1 MLHVETPGADYLKTA
16 QVRFHTVDTA
26 NWILIFL
33 LPVSSGLVLH
43 ALGRCLSLPAHP
55 LGLGYRGL
63 ARAGIDPSPPTRSG
77 AAESFAYGSLRSSPP
92 CFPPVHVTLRLSR
105 GRRSADRGSRGLSLL
120 EGELAGGPW
129 PAAGSG
135 FRCCW
140 RRRWLAWPRHCG
152 RGPSTSK
159 PTTGATPCT
168 PTTSSSG
175 TMSVR
180 PRRRA
185 ASSST
190 RPFDATVTCSSV
202 PALGPDP
209 ASQVSHCPV
218 LPSEGAAFRAWVS
231 PGPAPRHPPVGL
243 CTAQSVTS
251 HAFLPL
257 LSLSS

>member
-1 MLHVETPGADYLKTA
+1 MRHVECPGADYLRLFKC
-16 QVRFHTVDTA
+16 RFCHLVKND
-26 NWILIFL
+26 NLDSFF
-33 LPVSSGLVLH
+33 PSSGILVL
-43 ALGRCLSLPAHP
+43 ASAPCPGAVPVPPRPP
-55 LGLGYRGL
+55 LGLGCRGL
-63 ARAGIDPSPPTRSG
+63 ARAGIDPSPPTGSV
-77 AAESFAYGSLRSSPP
+77 AAVPERSLRSSSPS
-92 CFPPVHVTLRLSR
+92 FLLVHVTDCHAGAAHLT
-105 GRRSADRGSRGLSLL
+105 GASRGLSLL

-140 RRRWLAWPRHCG
+140 RRRWLAWPRRCG
-152 RGPSTSK
+152 PGPSTSK

-175 TMSVR
+175 TMRVR
-180 PRRRA
+180 PRRWA

-218 LPSEGAAFRAWVS
+218 LPSEGAAIRVWIS
-231 PGPAPRHPPVGL
+231 PGGCLTPSAS
-243 CTAQSVTS
+243 AQPNHLPCLS
-251 HAFLPL
+251 HLA
-257 LSLSS
+257 LSPSS